1 MPPRLRALLP
11 LLAAAVYAAVLVWQ
25 APHTVHHFFEHD
37 AEKQN
42 ECALGATAERS
53 PGTTVAGVSLV
64 PVAGLEQPV
73 TPLTPALVA
82 RPTPWVPGPRAPPSP
97 AA

>member
-1 MPPRLRALLP
+1 MPP

-42 ECALGATAERS
+42 ECALSASAERS
-53 PGTTVAGVSLV
+53 AGTTVASVSLV
-64 PVAGLEQPV
+64 PVAGLELAVVPV
-73 TPLTPALVA
+73 KTDLFVRSTPSVH
-82 RPTPWVPGPRAPPSP
+82 GPRAPPVP
-97 AA
+97 TA

>member
-1 MPPRLRALLP
+1 MSSRRRPLLP

-42 ECALGATAERS
+42 ECAPSATAERS
-53 PGTTVAGVSLV
+53 AGTTVAPISLV
-64 PVAGLEQPV
+64 PVAGLELAIAPTAPDV
-73 TPLTPALVA
+73 FA
-82 RPTPWVPGPRAPPSP
+82 RPTPSVHGPRAPPSP
-97 AA
+97 AV